1 MGMYQ
6 NLKSWLNKKNK
17 VFLAF
22 VMAFSFLFIISLL
35 IVMNYLLTQ
44 EINHIHNINQ
54 VEYKSMAFNDARTA
68 RKVNIEKIN
77 EPKGL
82 GYPWNEKGTIVLNT
96 NGLLVDFGNIPDKA
110 VMELSLDNNDDYK
123 LIYFKGGDSIYGQM
137 IKADFKQSGLS
148 IYKIEIKPEFKDFDK
163 LYIQPMGG
171 DGMYSIGHIVFK
183 DYKLSFNVML
193 IITYSILF
201 LSIMIVSIFL
211 LFRVYGRYGVNIP
224 QIPLNKGKLFLVI
237 VSSVML
243 MLFVFVF
250 LSNAWVAEDAYISF
264 RTVDNFLNGYGLT
277 WNVDERVQAYTH
289 PMWMFVMTFANMFI
303 SSVYYASIVVSF
315 LFCLI
320 AIFRVVFAINNY
332 YSKIDEKLVKLFLF
346 ILLLVGSK
354 AFMDYTTSGLENPLS
369 YLLLVLFYTPILFS
383 DDKIKNYNGKR
394 HFFLFLIASLA
405 FFNRQDTVLLYIPV
419 LVYILVMSIK
429 QKRFW
434 KILGI
439 ALMGTLPAILW
450 LAFSLF
456 YYGFPF
462 PNTAYA
468 KLNTDVHFIPL
479 LMQGFVYFGDCIL
492 FDPVTLVF
500 IVVSL
505 VFAFSSKERKLVLSA
520 IGIILYLLYILKI
533 GGDFMRGRF
542 FALPFLLAVLI
553 IIYRT
558 SRVKP
563 AFIIGLIITLISII
577 HPFSPIRTTEVFPS
591 HLPYPY
597 YDRIHPWGVA
607 DEKAYYFQGT
617 GLLMLSKSYDLPS
630 YRSRY
635 EGEFNTR
642 DVMLKTNIGYY
653 AYFSGPDCHFIDL
666 FALAEPLLARL
677 PIKDLE
683 NWRIGHFARN
693 VPHGYFHTVK
703 YGKNLIGNPH
713 LKKYYDKLSLIIKGD
728 LFDAERLETIIKMN
742 LGYYDSWIDQYVKE
756 DYYK

>member
-1 MGMYQ
+1 VGIYQ
-6 NLKSWLNKKNK
+6 NLKSWVKNKNK
-17 VFLAF
+17 VYLAF
-22 VMAFSFLFIISLL
+22 VMVFSFLFIISSL
-35 IVMNYLLTQ
+35 IVVNYLLTQ
-44 EINHIHNINQ
+44 EINHIKDINP
-54 VEYKSMAFNDARTA
+54 VEYKSMAYSDVRTA
-68 RKVNIEKIN
+68 RKINLEKIN

-82 GYPWNEKGTIVLNT
+82 GYPWNKKGTILINT
-96 NGLLVDFGNIPDKA
+96 NGLLVNFEYVPDKPI
-110 VMELSLDNNDDYK
+110 MELSLDNNDDYK
-123 LIYFKGGDSIYGQM
+123 LIYFDGGDPIYGQM
-137 IKADFKQSGLS
+137 VKADFKQSGLS
-148 IYKIEIKPEFKDFDK
+148 IYHIEIKPEFKDFDR
-163 LYIQPMGG
+163 LYVQPIGG

-183 DYKLSFNVML
+183 DYKLSFNAML

-201 LSIMIVSIFL
+201 LGIMIASIFL
-211 LFRVYGRYGVNIP
+211 LVRVFGRYGVNIP

-237 VSSVML
+237 VSSVIL
-243 MLFVFVF
+243 LLFVFVI

-277 WNVDERVQAYTH
+277 WNIDERVQAYTH

-320 AIFRVVFAINNY
+320 AIFRVVFAINSY
-332 YSKIDEKLVKLFLF
+332 YSKTDEKLVKLFLF

-369 YLLLVLFYTPILFS
+369 HLLLVLFYSPILFS
-383 DDKIKNYNGKR
+383 DDKIKDYNGKR
-394 HFFLFLIASLA
+394 QFFLFFIASLA

-429 QKRFW
+429 QKCFW
-434 KILGI
+434 KTFGI
-439 ALMGTLPAILW
+439 ALLGTLPATLW

-468 KLNTDVHFIPL
+468 KLNTGVHFIPL
-479 LMQGFVYFGDCIL
+479 VIQGFEYYGDCLI

-500 IVVSL
+500 ITVSL

-553 IIYRT
+553 IIYRIG
-558 SRVKP
+558 RVRQ

-577 HPFSPIRTTEVFPS
+577 HPFSPIRTTDVFPY

-597 YDRIHPWGVA
+597 YDRIRPWGVA
-607 DEKAYYFQGT
+607 DEKAYYFQGA

-630 YRSRY
+630 YRWRY

-642 DVMLKTNIGYY
+642 EVMIKTNIGYY
-653 AYFSGPDCHFIDL
+653 AYFSGPDCHFIDI

-683 NWRIGHFARN
+683 RWRIGHFERK
-693 VPHGYFHTVK
+693 VPQGYYHTVK
-703 YGKNLIGNPH
+703 YGRNLIGNPY
-713 LKKYYDKLSLIIKGD
+713 LKKYYDKLSLIIKGN
-728 LFDAERLETIIKMN
+728 LFDAERLKTIIKMN